1 MSRMTLTQGIEVA
14 LRDEVP
20 QITRVVDV
28 TDHTGGENPY
38 Y

>member
-20 QITRVVDV
+20 EVLRVVDV
-28 TDHTGGENPY
+28 TDHGDGENPY